1 MTTKE
6 LISILSKYPADTVLN
21 NINQVVENAPN
32 NVSLYYKESLQEV
45 EDRKRRIEEANRK
58 HQEEFDRRGEITSFA
73 NRW

>member
-32 NVSLYYKESLQEV
+32 NVSLYYKESLQEAK
-45 EDRKRRIEEANRK
+45 DRKRRIEEANREHRERMDK
-58 HQEEFDRRGEITSFA
+58 SGEITSFA